1 VRGRAHN
8 EVGYTP
14 DSRTPIH
21 PSPITHHPLPSSGGF
36 AISATIDRGLPPAL
50 APRQA
55 ARPLDATVI
64 VPGSKSITNRAL
76 LVAALADGPSALRG
90 ALHSDDTRYMAAAL
104 AALGI
109 SVESDEAGARFRVE
123 GGGGTFPAPEA
134 ELFVGNSGTTMRFL
148 TAALPL
154 GRGRYRIDGVPRMRQ
169 RPIAPLLAALND
181 LGADARSEAD
191 TGCPPVVVQ
200 AAGLRG
206 GQARMAGDLSSQ
218 YFSALLMAAPYAR
231 EGVDIAVLS
240 DLVSKPYLPMT
251 AAVMAAFGVTADLDT
266 ATWRRLG
273 VRPGQRYTGRD
284 YQIEPDASNA
294 SYFFAAA
301 AVTGG
306 RVRVDGLGRDS
317 TQGDLQ
323 FVEVLRQMGA
333 EVAIG
338 DDFTEVHGPRD
349 GDLRGV
355 DLDLGP
361 ISDTAQTLAA
371 IAPLAS
377 GVTTIRGVAHARLK
391 ETDRVAALATEL
403 RRLGQEVDEFPD
415 GLRIAPR
422 PIRPADIDT
431 YDDHR
436 MAMSF
441 AVAALRAPGIRLR
454 DPGCVAKTFP
464 TFFDLLDAVTP

>member
-1 VRGRAHN
+1 
-8 EVGYTP
+8 
-14 DSRTPIH
+14 
-21 PSPITHHPLPSSGGF
+21 
-36 AISATIDRGLPPAL
+36 
-50 APRQA
+50 
-55 ARPLDATVI
+55 

-76 LVAALADGPSALRG
+76 LVAALADGPSELPG

-104 AALGI
+104 NALGV
-109 SVESDEAGARFRVE
+109 SVESDEAKASFRVV

-134 ELFVGNSGTTMRFL
+134 DLFVGNSGTTMRFL
-148 TAALPL
+148 TGALPL
-154 GRGRYRIDGVPRMRQ
+154 GHGHYRIDGVPRMRL
-169 RPIAPLLAALND
+169 RPIAPLLAALAD
-181 LGADARSEAD
+181 LGADARSELG

-200 AAGLRG
+200 ADGLRG
-206 GQARMAGDLSSQ
+206 GQTRMAGDLSSQ
-218 YFSALLMAAPYAR
+218 YFSALLLAAPYAR
-231 EGVDIAVLS
+231 DGVAVEVIG

-266 ATWRRLG
+266 TAWERLG
-273 VRPGQRYTGRD
+273 VRPGQRYAGRV
-284 YQIEPDASNA
+284 YAVEPDASNA

-306 RVRVDGLGRDS
+306 LVRIDGLGRGS
-317 TQGDLQ
+317 TQGDLG
-323 FVEVLRQMGA
+323 FVEVLRAMGA
-333 EVAIG
+333 DVEIG
-338 DDFTEVHGPRD
+338 EDFTAVQGPAN

-371 IAPLAS
+371 IAPFAS
-377 GVTTIRGVAHARLK
+377 GATTIRGIAHARLK

-403 RRLGQEVDEFPD
+403 RRLGQEVEEFPD
-415 GLRIAPR
+415 GLRISPR
-422 PIRPADIDT
+422 PIVPAAIQT

-441 AVAALRAPGIRLR
+441 AVAALRAPGLRLL

-464 TFFDLLDAVTP
+464 GFFDVLDAVTP